1 MDKEPA
7 YNWTKS
13 THTKLHHGGTRNPYK
28 ILKALFKYI
37 YHNDISY
44 FFFNWENLFE
54 RSLTIR
60 EYIYHK
66 RIFHTSKRSLVYNKS
81 FL

>member
-37 YHNDISY
+37 YHNERVERDSITPIQLKKKYEISL
-44 FFFNWENLFE
+44 FNKNRVF
-54 RSLTIR
+54 
-60 EYIYHK
+60 
-66 RIFHTSKRSLVYNKS
+66 
-81 FL
+81 